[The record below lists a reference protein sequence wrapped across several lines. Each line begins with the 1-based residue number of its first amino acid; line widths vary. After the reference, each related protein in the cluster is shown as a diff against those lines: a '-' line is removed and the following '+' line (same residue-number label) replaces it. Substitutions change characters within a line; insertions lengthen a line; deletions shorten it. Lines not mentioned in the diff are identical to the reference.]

1 MPRRLVSVKNED
13 GADVELGHFTGY
25 FGYGVMLFDAEE
37 FTLMYDVADTGHIPL
52 PDRQQEIYH
61 KWNCGYT

>member
-1 MPRRLVSVKNED
+1 
-13 GADVELGHFTGY
+13 VELGHFPGY
-25 FGYGVMLFDAEE
+25 FGYGVMLFNAEE

-61 KWNCGYT
+61 K